1 MLGSCGAVL
10 AQSTAT
16 DVNGVKTENKSVIT
30 TEATINGIPYSQ
42 YKAQQETLKRQQPN
56 QPTQN
61 KVVLAGVTENNSI
74 NGQTPTANALPSG
87 NQQLTG
93 KSSTITPQPVIKTQE
108 PKAEKQ
114 NVQPVT
120 EFKKPKGLEARV
132 ITTSDTK
139 ATPAVIKPVDTKGTS
154 LEVKPVSENIKPSVE
169 DKTTPSSV
177 SPVATPKAP
186 VSKQGGN

>member
-1 MLGSCGAVL
+1 MLASCGAVL

-42 YKAQQETLKRQQPN
+42 YKAQQEALTRQQAN
-56 QPTQN
+56 QPNQN
-61 KVVLAGVTENNSI
+61 KVVLATTSEFNTI
-74 NGQTPTANALPSG
+74 NGQAPTANALPSG
-87 NQQLTG
+87 KQQQTG

-120 EFKKPKGLEARV
+120 DFQKPKGLEARV
-132 ITTSDTK
+132 ITASDTK
-139 ATPAVIKPVDTKGTS
+139 ATPAVTKPVNTKGTS
-154 LEVKPVSENIKPSVE
+154 LELKPVSENIKPSVE